1 MGAAAVPDAWIRN
14 GQKRMNGSSCVKRS
28 PEGLRKGAGGRGW
41 LPAGYENPPYGMNR
55 GGGGNVGMT
64 RGLFATMPERADTK
78 GSHWSKPVA
87 PPLHSPSQSQRCP
100 CPYRPE
106 NALSHFLLR
115 ERFQVDGVARRW
127 QLLVGVRWQQWQ
139 CAVARSI
146 SVAFRCPCSSGVRA
160 VVLLRFVRLSRGG
173 SRWFGG
179 GCVSAAGSVSRSPH
193 PLPRQ
198 NATPPKI

>member
-1 MGAAAVPDAWIRN
+1 
-14 GQKRMNGSSCVKRS
+14 
-28 PEGLRKGAGGRGW
+28 
-41 LPAGYENPPYGMNR
+41 MNR

-87 PPLHSPSQSQRCP
+87 PPLHSTSQSQRCP

-160 VVLLRFVRLSRGG
+160 VVLLHFVLVSRGG
-173 SRWFGG
+173 SRSSGVGSFFRVG
-179 GCVSAAGSVSRSPH
+179 SANLPPHSSVVRRSRGSRRLGIAGSQARR
-193 PLPRQ
+193 LGY
-198 NATPPKI
+198 